1 MRSSSLDERDWQGAA
16 LTSPR
21 NVQKLITEWVRLT
34 GHRLR
39 RDPARGYD
47 VRHQRA
53 DVDRERAI
61 AEARA
66 AAEMAKHFAPSQVM

>member
-1 MRSSSLDERDWQGAA
+1 
-16 LTSPR
+16 
-21 NVQKLITEWVRLT
+21 LITEWVRLT

-47 VRHQRA
+47 VRHQRS

-66 AAEMAKHFAPSQVM
+66 AAELAKHFAPSQVM